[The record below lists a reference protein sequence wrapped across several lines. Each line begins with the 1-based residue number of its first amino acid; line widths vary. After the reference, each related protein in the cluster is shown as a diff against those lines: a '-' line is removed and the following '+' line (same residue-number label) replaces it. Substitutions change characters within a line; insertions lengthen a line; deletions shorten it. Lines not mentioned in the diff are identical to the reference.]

1 MHVNDIGPGGFC
13 KKIEIIVGFLH
24 EHKLSHEQEFN
35 AVLKGGTA
43 ITSYPLR
50 FLYIAEQAESAN
62 FQVAISVPKKHF
74 HNAVDRNLLKRR
86 IREGVRHSF
95 HRNDFENLSI
105 QILIVYCSKSKT
117 EQAVLEQKIESCFQK
132 ILEHAKLH

>member
-1 MHVNDIGPGGFC
+1 MHVNDIGTGGFC

-74 HNAVDRNLLKRR
+74 HNAVDRNLLNRR
-86 IREGVRHSF
+86 IRESF
-95 HRNDFENLSI
+95 DSDFNCILQQI
-105 QILIVYCSKSKT
+105 QNRTSSFGTKNRILFSKNS
-117 EQAVLEQKIESCFQK
+117 
-132 ILEHAKLH
+132 